1 MYCLPW
7 KFVDVSSVTNQIK
20 NRNNNYTSTKAG
32 KLSQSMM
39 YAINYHLLADNEFN
53 FTHQKEKNKQISFGE

>member
-1 MYCLPW
+1 
-7 KFVDVSSVTNQIK
+7 
-20 NRNNNYTSTKAG
+20 
-32 KLSQSMM
+32 M